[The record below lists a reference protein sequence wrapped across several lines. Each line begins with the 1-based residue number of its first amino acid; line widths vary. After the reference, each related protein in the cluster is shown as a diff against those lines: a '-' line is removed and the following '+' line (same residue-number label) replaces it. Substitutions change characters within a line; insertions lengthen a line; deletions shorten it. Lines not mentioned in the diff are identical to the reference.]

1 MSPVTRAVQAK
12 ARLDGIVLTSKH
24 ETMVNTR
31 KDNVGPQNNNLP
43 ATVDQTG
50 LDTPGLQAGAEIIN
64 RWLASLDA
72 KQTTIDTYRKAIKS
86 FLSWTSQQGIT
97 RPQREDI
104 LAYKRSLESE
114 DKSTYTIGS
123 YLTTVRRFFA
133 FLEAEQLYPDIAKS
147 IRGPKRP
154 RGYAKEALTRE
165 QARRLVDSIDPSEGT
180 TGLRDLALVNLL
192 LRTGMREIEATRA
205 DVGDIGKEAGVLVL
219 RVHGKGRDSKD
230 DFVVLTADSYSPL
243 ADFLAARGK
252 VNNNNEPLFPSYSN
266 RNRNGRLTTRAIR
279 RIVEN
284 RLERAGLKEE
294 RVSCHSLRHTC
305 ATLALLGGADVVSV
319 KEMLRHE
326 NINTTMVYVHSLN
339 RVQDG
344 AEQYVEF

>member
-1 MSPVTRAVQAK
+1 M
-12 ARLDGIVLTSKH
+12 
-24 ETMVNTR
+24 NTP
-31 KDNVGPQNNNLP
+31 DDNLP
-43 ATVDQTG
+43 AVVNQTELEAPRLQVGQEIVD
-50 LDTPGLQAGAEIIN
+50 

-72 KQTTIDTYRKAIKS
+72 KPTTIDTYRKAIRA

-97 RPQREDI
+97 RPRREDI
-104 LAYKRSLESE
+104 LAYKRALESTG
-114 DKSTYTIGS
+114 KSPYTVGS
-123 YLTTVRRFFA
+123 YLTATRRFFA
-133 FLEAEQLYPDIAKS
+133 FLEAEQLYPDVAKNVK
-147 IRGPKRP
+147 GPKRP

-165 QARRLVDSIDPSEGT
+165 QARRLVDSIDPSEDVA
-180 TGLRDLALVNLL
+180 GLRDLALVNLL
-192 LRTGMREIEATRA
+192 LRTGIREVEATRA
-205 DVGDIGKEAGVLVL
+205 DVGDIGREAGVLVL

-230 DFVVLTADSYSPL
+230 DFVVLTSDSYSPL

-252 VNNNNEPLFPSYSN
+252 VSNDEPLFPSYSN

-279 RIVEN
+279 GIVEN
-284 RLERAGLKEE
+284 RLTRAGLKEE

-344 AEQYVEF
+344 AEKYVEF